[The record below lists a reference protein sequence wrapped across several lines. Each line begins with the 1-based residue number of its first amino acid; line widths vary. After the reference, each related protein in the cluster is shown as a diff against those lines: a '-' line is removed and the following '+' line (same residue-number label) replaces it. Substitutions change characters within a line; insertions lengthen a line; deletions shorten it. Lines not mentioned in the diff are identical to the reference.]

1 MKVTVVGAGAVGA
14 SCAEYIAIKNF
25 ASEVILVD
33 IKEGYAEGKA
43 MDLMQ
48 CATLNGFDTKITGS
62 TSDYSK
68 TNGSSIAVITS
79 GIPRKPG
86 MTREELIGIN
96 AGIVKDV
103 SSNILT
109 HSPHAIII
117 VVSNPMDTM
126 TYLVHKITGLP
137 KNRIIGMGGAL
148 DSARFKYRLS
158 EALECPPSDVDGM
171 VIGGHSDV
179 GMVPLIDKA
188 VRNSVPVSEFL
199 SIERMAQVVEE
210 TKVGGATLTKL
221 LGTSAWY
228 APGAAVSGLVQA
240 IACNQKK
247 MFHAYWVRMELKKS
261 LKSHFRMLKSK
272 SSQKALRELRKRTD
286 CWIQSFHKPSI
297 NNLEKASMFGAFF
310 ISVKKHLNFDCL
322 PANEQYEI
330 LYSHAL
336 FKGSFLL
343 IQLENAE

>member
-14 SCAEYIAIKNF
+14 SCAEYIAIKDF
-25 ASEVILVD
+25 ASEVVLVD

-48 CATLNGFDTKITGS
+48 TASLNGFDTKISGS

-68 TNGSSIAVITS
+68 TAGSDVAVITS

-96 AGIVKDV
+96 AGIVRSV
-103 SSNILT
+103 SSSLIE
-109 HSPHAIII
+109 HSPNVIII

-126 TYLVHKITGLP
+126 AYLVHKSTNLP

-158 EALECPPSDVDGM
+158 EALGCPASDVNGM
-171 VIGGHSDV
+171 VIGGHSDK
-179 GMVPLIDKA
+179 GMLPLIEKA

-199 SIERMAQVVEE
+199 SEERMTQVVED
-210 TKVGGATLTKL
+210 TKVGGATLTGL

-228 APGAAVSGLVQA
+228 APGAAVSALVQA
-240 IACNQKK
+240 IGCDQKK
-247 MFHAYWVRMELKKS
+247 MFPCSALLEGEFGLNDISIGVPCVLGANGIEEIVEIELNDS
-261 LKSHFRMLKSK
+261 
-272 SSQKALRELRKRTD
+272 
-286 CWIQSFHKPSI
+286 
-297 NNLEKASMFGAFF
+297 EKAKLMESAEG
-310 ISVKKHLNFDCL
+310 VRKTN
-322 PANEQYEI
+322 
-330 LYSHAL
+330 
-336 FKGSFLL
+336 GLL
-343 IQLENAE
+343 EVNV

>member
-1 MKVTVVGAGAVGA
+1 MKITIVGAGAVGA

-25 ASEVILVD
+25 ASEVMLLD

-48 CATLNGFDTKITGS
+48 TASLNGFDTKLTGV

-68 TNGSSIAVITS
+68 TAGSDIAVITS

-103 SSNILT
+103 SSNLIK
-109 HSPHAIII
+109 HSPNVILM

-126 TYLVHKITGLP
+126 TYLVHKVTGLP

-148 DSARFKYRLS
+148 DSARFKYRLA
-158 EALECPPSDVDGM
+158 EALEAPISDVDGM
-171 VIGGHSDV
+171 VIGGHSDT
-179 GMVPLIDKA
+179 GMVPLTRHA
-188 VRNSVPVSEFL
+188 TRNSIKVSEFL
-199 SIERMAQVVEE
+199 SDERLTQVAED

-228 APGAAVSGLVQA
+228 APGAAVSGMVQA
-240 IACNQKK
+240 IACDQKK
-247 MFHAYWVRMELKKS
+247 MFPCSTFLEGEYGLKDICIGVPVILGKNGIENIVGID
-261 LKSHFRMLKSK
+261 L
-272 SSQKALRELRKRTD
+272 TD
-286 CWIQSFHKPSI
+286 A
-297 NNLEKASMFGAFF
+297 EKAKIQESAEG
-310 ISVKKHLNFDCL
+310 VRKTN
-322 PANEQYEI
+322 
-330 LYSHAL
+330 
-336 FKGSFLL
+336 GLL
-343 IQLENAE
+343 QF

>member
-14 SCAEYIAIKNF
+14 SCAEYIAIKDF
-25 ASEVILVD
+25 ASEVVLVD

-48 CATLNGFDTKITGS
+48 CASLNGFDTKISGS

-68 TNGSSIAVITS
+68 TAGSDVAVITS

-96 AGIVKDV
+96 AGIVRSV
-103 SSNILT
+103 SSSLIE
-109 HSPHAIII
+109 HSPNVIII

-126 TYLVHKITGLP
+126 AYLVHKSTNLP

-158 EALECPPSDVDGM
+158 EALGCPASDVDGM
-171 VIGGHSDV
+171 VIGGHSDK
-179 GMVPLIDKA
+179 GMLPLIEKA

-199 SIERMAQVVEE
+199 SEERMTQVVED
-210 TKVGGATLTKL
+210 TKVGGATLTGL

-228 APGAAVSGLVQA
+228 APGAAVSALVQA
-240 IACNQKK
+240 ICCDQKK
-247 MFHAYWVRMELKKS
+247 MFPCSALLEGEFGLNDISIGVPCILGVNGIEKIVEIELNDS
-261 LKSHFRMLKSK
+261 
-272 SSQKALRELRKRTD
+272 
-286 CWIQSFHKPSI
+286 
-297 NNLEKASMFGAFF
+297 EKAKLIESAEG
-310 ISVKKHLNFDCL
+310 VRKTN
-322 PANEQYEI
+322 
-330 LYSHAL
+330 
-336 FKGSFLL
+336 GLL
-343 IQLENAE
+343 EVNA